1 MLSPHTIPQMTKSTK
16 RKRESKELVLKIT
29 VSENAGFCPGVRRAD
44 EAIKRLILERGENE
58 LIFTLGNLIHN
69 GIYNEDLRRKGVL
82 SVTLSELSEVLEKN
96 RESMVTLVVRTHGI
110 TKEYSE
116 ILRSYADNYKNLRVL
131 DMTCPYVKKIHKIAE
146 ENTSDNTYF
155 VLFGSKMHPESQGII
170 SYANGEK
177 IIISSLEELS
187 GLDFGSKIPILCAQ
201 TTQNLLEF
209 QKIKKFLE
217 KLYTNAIFFDTI
229 CSVTENRQIEAI
241 KLAKKSDAMIVIGGR
256 ESSNT
261 EKLYKLC
268 KNECPKTL
276 WIESAEELVTDFPDS
291 AKSAGITAGAS
302 TPDGIILEVVKAME
316 NFSQM
321 LEGSLKTLH
330 TGETVTG
337 TVFTIGEGEIKLDL
351 GAKFT
356 GVLTKEQIT
365 DDPTAKLSDMFKIG
379 DEVEVFVIRVEDG
392 KGLATV
398 SKKRVDADNSW
409 VVLKEAFDNGE
420 ILTGKVVSLVKGGVL
435 LATEGNTVFVPASQ
449 SGVARGGDLSVLVG
463 TEQRVKL
470 LEFDVNKK
478 RALGSIKVILDAE
491 KREKEDAA
499 WASLEV
505 GQHYKGVVKNL
516 TNYGAFVDIGGVDG
530 MVHNSEL
537 SWKRIKHPSQVV
549 SVGQEIDVYIKELDT
564 EKRRISLGYKTEDMD
579 SWSKFTKKYKVGDI
593 VSAKIV
599 SLMPFGAFAEVYE
612 DVDGLIHIS
621 RISTER
627 INSPADV
634 LKVGDVVDVKITEI
648 DNENRKLALSI
659 RAIIEAAEKAA
670 AAEVRAAEKAAR
682 EAEEAAEAERLAQER
697 ADMAPYIVGSI

>member
-1 MLSPHTIPQMTKSTK
+1 M
-16 RKRESKELVLKIT
+16 KIT
-29 VSENAGFCPGVRRAD
+29 LSKKAGFCPGVRRAVETLD
-44 EAIKRLILERGENE
+44 ELILGRADDE

-69 GIYNEDLRRKGVL
+69 PGYVRSLEERGVRSI
-82 SVTLSELSEVLEKN
+82 SVDEI
-96 RESMVTLVVRTHGI
+96 ESILTENPDKRITIALRTHGI
-110 TKEYSE
+110 TKECDGY
-116 ILRSYADNYKNLRVL
+116 LGGLKDKFPALTVVDL
-131 DMTCPYVKKIHKIAE
+131 TCPFVKKIHNIVSNE
-146 ENTSDNTYF
+146 TNDDTYF
-155 VLFGSKMHPESQGII
+155 VLFGSETHPESIGII
-170 SYANGEK
+170 SYANGK
-177 IIISSLEELS
+177 KRIISSFEEIKDI
-187 GLDFGSKIPILCAQ
+187 DFEGKVPILCSQ

-209 QKIKKFLE
+209 IKIKNFIK
-217 KLYTNAIFFDTI
+217 KLYTNAKIFDTI
-229 CSVTENRQIEAI
+229 CSVTENRQTEAVEI
-241 KLAKKSDAMIVIGGR
+241 AKGSDAMIVIGGR

-261 EKLYKLC
+261 HKLYDIC
-268 KNECPKTL
+268 KSVCERTV
-276 WIESAEELVTDFPDS
+276 WIDSVRELTDFPDNV
-291 AKSAGITAGAS
+291 KSIGITAGAS
-302 TPDGIILEVVKAME
+302 TPDGIILEVFKSME

-330 TGETVTG
+330 TGETVVG
-337 TVFTIGEGEIKLDL
+337 TVFTISQNEIKLDL

-365 DDPTAKLSDMFKIG
+365 DDPDVKLTEMFKVG

-409 VVLKEAFDNGE
+409 VVLKEAYDNDTVLE
-420 ILTGKVVSLVKGGVL
+420 GKVVSAIKGGVL
-435 LATEGNTVFVPASQ
+435 VSISGNTVFVPASQ
-449 SGVARGGDLSVLVG
+449 TGISKDGDMSVLVG
-463 TEQRVKL
+463 TVQKIKL
-470 LEFDVNKK
+470 LEFDTAKK
-478 RALGSIKVILDAE
+478 KALGSIKVILNAE
-491 KREKEDAA
+491 KKAAEDAI

-505 GQHYKGVVKNL
+505 GQTFVGTVKNL

-549 SVGQEIDVYIKELDT
+549 SIGQEIKVYIKELDV

-579 SWSKFTKKYKVGDI
+579 SWFKFTQQYKVGDI

-599 SLMPFGAFAEVYE
+599 SIMPFGAFAEVFE

-621 RISTER
+621 RISTQR

-634 LKVGDVVDVKITEI
+634 LKVGDIVDVKITEI

-659 RAIIEAAEKAA
+659 RAIMEAAEKAA
-670 AAEVRAAEKAAR
+670 AEEARAAEKAAR
-682 EAEEAAEAERLAQER
+682 EAEEAAEAERIAQER